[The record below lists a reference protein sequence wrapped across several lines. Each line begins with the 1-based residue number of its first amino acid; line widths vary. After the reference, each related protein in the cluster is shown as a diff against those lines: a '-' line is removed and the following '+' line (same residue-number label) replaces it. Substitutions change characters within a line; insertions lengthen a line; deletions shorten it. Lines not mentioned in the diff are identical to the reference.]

1 MRASYHVKPHPVVAV
16 LQPRLFLIHY
26 NLSRSDQTSASM
38 LASQNKYGGRG
49 GLSIAK
55 NGGMCSFGQWS
66 YLPIVRVLW
75 ATFIPNLNN
84 NKRKTSGDECD
95 FDNRL
100 PSGVKALVD
109 ERRWSFAEFIS
120 RGALSGS
127 IYQGIE
133 QTNNNDDTSITS

>member
-1 MRASYHVKPHPVVAV
+1 MVISPYSES
-16 LQPRLFLIHY
+16 FMGNIY
-26 NLSRSDQTSASM
+26 
-38 LASQNKYGGRG
+38 SQFY
-49 GLSIAK
+49 
-55 NGGMCSFGQWS
+55 Q
-66 YLPIVRVLW
+66 
-75 ATFIPNLNN
+75 N
-84 NKRKTSGDECD
+84 NKKTSGDECD

-133 QTNNNDDTSITS
+133 QTNNNDDTSITSSEV